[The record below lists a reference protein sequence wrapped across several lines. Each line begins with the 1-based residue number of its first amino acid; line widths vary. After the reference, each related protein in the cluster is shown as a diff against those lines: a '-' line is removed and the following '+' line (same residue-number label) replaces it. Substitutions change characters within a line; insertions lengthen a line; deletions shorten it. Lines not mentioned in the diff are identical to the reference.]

1 MPSKRGP
8 WAGSRQ
14 PSSDGISNR
23 ATVVK
28 IHQWDWYVALGVPET
43 VLLASPNQ
51 EQYFLFIQSF
61 LVIITSVLGS
71 LLVARYVSYNMN
83 EVMQM
88 LQSLKEGSMHQR
100 GPNPIRELDNIA
112 RVIKDVSDQD
122 HQIKT
127 SIVSYKADR
136 DKAIAE
142 LQNAHLD
149 ALTGLPGRIL
159 FLELADAKKS
169 SLLQKERGAI
179 ALFFID
185 LDGFKSINDTMGHAC
200 GDQVLRDVGA
210 ILRSVTR
217 DSDIACRLG
226 GDEFLLLITGDQDQ
240 LFTSMIG
247 IAQRIIAMISAL
259 GNGLSCSLGIATINR
274 EGEVDIAKAIERADA
289 AMYQAKRNGKNQFVL
304 AEG

>member
-1 MPSKRGP
+1 M
-8 WAGSRQ
+8 
-14 PSSDGISNR
+14 
-23 ATVVK
+23 
-28 IHQWDWYVALGVPET
+28 
-43 VLLASPNQ
+43 
-51 EQYFLFIQSF
+51 
-61 LVIITSVLGS
+61 
-71 LLVARYVSYNMN
+71 ARYVSYNMN